1 MSCLSRWRFDYEL
14 GHMTEMKFN
23 PGNRAAADEWTSEGE
38 KITAPEKL
46 ATIKEVLEK
55 DGPILVE
62 HKFLR
67 GACAPHD
74 AVFDDYEEF
83 ITYLPEHARAGD
95 KISVWSLWP
104 FMRDTRPLAHGKCP
118 AEDGAVPKG
127 GAY

>member
-1 MSCLSRWRFDYEL
+1 
-14 GHMTEMKFN
+14 MTEMKFK
-23 PGNRAAADEWTSEGE
+23 PGYRVEADEWICDGE
-38 KITAPEKL
+38 KISSPEKL
-46 ATIKEVLEK
+46 AGIKKVLEES
-55 DGPILVE
+55 GPVLVQ

-67 GACAPHD
+67 GACAPHE

-83 ITYLPEHARAGD
+83 ITYLTEHAGAGD

-104 FMRDTRPLAHGKCP
+104 FMRDTPPLAHGTCP